1 MGTPFEIE
9 RSIDLKSAPAD
20 VFAVVSDLSRFESW
34 SPWAK
39 ADPGAKIEVTTPP
52 NAVGTVYRWHGKRSG
67 QGSMTITDLTA
78 PKHIELDLV
87 FTAPFKA
94 RNTVVW
100 AFHPESNGGT
110 RFVWTMRGER
120 GLGMRIMSA
129 LMRMDRMLERQFDE
143 GLGYLQA
150 IVDG

>member
-9 RSIDLKSAPAD
+9 RSIDLKSSPAE
-20 VFAVVSDLSRFESW
+20 VFAVVSDLSRFKAW

-39 ADPGAKIEVTTPP
+39 ADPSATIEVSDPP
-52 NAVGTVYRWHGKRSG
+52 NALGTVYRWHGKKSG
-67 QGSMTITDLTA
+67 QGSMTVTDLA
-78 PKHIELDLV
+78 ADQHLELDLH

-94 RNTVVW
+94 RNTVRW
-100 AFHPESNGGT
+100 TLEPDGAGC
-110 RFVWTMRGER
+110 RFVWSMRGER

-129 LMRMDRMLERQFDE
+129 LIRMDRMLERQFDE